1 LEDRKKLAHSS
12 VDKDNDNH
20 YHNLLEAMSIM
31 QHTLSFDVT
40 PRKVRGNFFMR
51 LMKLPVMLVFLSAML
66 LLAACG
72 NAGSTAQSGSN
83 QAATAQP
90 DAAKPAEEQVRTVK
104 HMMGESTIKGTPK
117 RIVALEWSSAEHL
130 LALGIQPVGIADIP
144 NMKKWVKLPVEI
156 APEVVDVGSRT
167 SPNLESIM
175 MLKPDLIIG
184 IKRNVEAN
192 YDEMSKIAP
201 TIAFDTNPA
210 EGQGSQYD
218 RMIEIF
224 KQIADITGKN
234 AEAET
239 ALKDLDKTYAEAKEK
254 LTKAGA
260 DKVPFVLAMGYSSQN
275 AVEFRL
281 STDNSTAASILIH
294 IGLTNKYKPKK
305 FEQTG
310 MTLADVEALPA
321 LQDANFLHI
330 IQNDDN
336 VIENQLKNNPVWNGL
351 TFVKENR
358 VYALGGDLWPYG
370 GTMSAKILAN
380 KVVDLLAK

>member
-1 LEDRKKLAHSS
+1 
-12 VDKDNDNH
+12 
-20 YHNLLEAMSIM
+20 
-31 QHTLSFDVT
+31 
-40 PRKVRGNFFMR
+40 MR

-90 DAAKPAEEQVRTVK
+90 DAAKPTEEQVRTVK

-156 APEVVDVGSRT
+156 SPEVVDVGSRT

-234 AEAET
+234 AEAEA

-260 DKVPFVLAMGYSSQN
+260 DKVPFVLAMGYSNQN

-330 IQNDDN
+330 IQDDDN

-380 KVVDLLAK
+380 KVVNLLAK

>member
-1 LEDRKKLAHSS
+1 
-12 VDKDNDNH
+12 
-20 YHNLLEAMSIM
+20 
-31 QHTLSFDVT
+31 
-40 PRKVRGNFFMR
+40 MR
-51 LMKLPVMLVFLSAML
+51 LIKLPVMLVFMSAML

-90 DAAKPAEEQVRTVK
+90 DVAKSAEEQVRTVK

-234 AEAET
+234 AEAEA

-260 DKVPFVLAMGYSSQN
+260 NKVPFVLAMGYSSQN

-281 STDNSTAASILIH
+281 STDNSTAASILIN

-330 IQNDDN
+330 IQTDDN

-380 KVVDLLAK
+380 KAVDLLAK

>member
-1 LEDRKKLAHSS
+1 
-12 VDKDNDNH
+12 
-20 YHNLLEAMSIM
+20 
-31 QHTLSFDVT
+31 
-40 PRKVRGNFFMR
+40 MR
-51 LMKLPVMLVFLSAML
+51 LIKLPAMLVFMSVML

-83 QAATAQP
+83 QAATAQTG
-90 DAAKPAEEQVRTVK
+90 AAKPAEEQVRTVK
-104 HMMGESTIKGTPK
+104 HLMGESTIKGTPK

-167 SPNLESIM
+167 APNLESIM

-234 AEAET
+234 AEAEA
-239 ALKDLDKTYAEAKEK
+239 ALKDLDKTYADAKEK
-254 LTKAGA
+254 LAKAGA
-260 DKVPFVLAMGYSSQN
+260 DKIPFVLAMGYSSQN

-305 FEQTG
+305 FEQNG

-351 TFVKENR
+351 AFVKENR

-370 GTMSAKILAN
+370 GTMSAKIL
-380 KVVDLLAK
+380 VDKAVELLAK

>member
-1 LEDRKKLAHSS
+1 
-12 VDKDNDNH
+12 
-20 YHNLLEAMSIM
+20 
-31 QHTLSFDVT
+31 
-40 PRKVRGNFFMR
+40 MR

-104 HMMGESTIKGTPK
+104 HMMGEATIKGTPK

-167 SPNLESIM
+167 APNLESIM

-254 LTKAGA
+254 LTKAGV

-281 STDNSTAASILIH
+281 STDNSTAASILIN

-310 MTLADVEALPA
+310 LTLADVEALPA

>member
-1 LEDRKKLAHSS
+1 
-12 VDKDNDNH
+12 
-20 YHNLLEAMSIM
+20 
-31 QHTLSFDVT
+31 
-40 PRKVRGNFFMR
+40 MR
-51 LMKLPVMLVFLSAML
+51 LMKLPVMLVFMSAML

-72 NAGSTAQSGSN
+72 NGGSTAQSGSN
-83 QAATAQP
+83 QAAAAQP

-234 AEAET
+234 AEAEA

-281 STDNSTAASILIH
+281 STDNSTAASILIN

-380 KVVDLLAK
+380 KAVDLLAK

>member
-1 LEDRKKLAHSS
+1 
-12 VDKDNDNH
+12 
-20 YHNLLEAMSIM
+20 
-31 QHTLSFDVT
+31 
-40 PRKVRGNFFMR
+40 MR
-51 LMKLPVMLVFLSAML
+51 LIKLPVMLVFMSAML

-234 AEAET
+234 AEAEA

-281 STDNSTAASILIH
+281 STDNSTAASILIN

-380 KVVDLLAK
+380 KAVDLLVK

>member
-1 LEDRKKLAHSS
+1 
-12 VDKDNDNH
+12 
-20 YHNLLEAMSIM
+20 
-31 QHTLSFDVT
+31 
-40 PRKVRGNFFMR
+40 MR
-51 LMKLPVMLVFLSAML
+51 LIKLPVMLVFMSAML

-90 DAAKPAEEQVRTVK
+90 DAAKPAEEQVRIVK

-234 AEAET
+234 AEAEA

-281 STDNSTAASILIH
+281 STDNSTAASILIN

-380 KVVDLLAK
+380 KAVDLLVK

>member
-1 LEDRKKLAHSS
+1 
-12 VDKDNDNH
+12 
-20 YHNLLEAMSIM
+20 
-31 QHTLSFDVT
+31 
-40 PRKVRGNFFMR
+40 MR

-72 NAGSTAQSGSN
+72 NAGSTSQSGSN

-234 AEAET
+234 AEAEA

-380 KVVDLLAK
+380 KAVDLLAK

>member
-1 LEDRKKLAHSS
+1 
-12 VDKDNDNH
+12 
-20 YHNLLEAMSIM
+20 
-31 QHTLSFDVT
+31 
-40 PRKVRGNFFMR
+40 MR
-51 LMKLPVMLVFLSAML
+51 LMKVPVMLVFLSAML

-72 NAGSTAQSGSN
+72 NAGSTQQSGSN

-104 HMMGESTIKGTPK
+104 HMMGEATIKGTPK

-167 SPNLESIM
+167 APNLESIM

-254 LTKAGA
+254 LAKAGA

-310 MTLADVEALPA
+310 LTLADVEALPA